1 MVDVI
6 PARILCNPN
15 FWPSI
20 AKDSEL
26 LRERIDQRLRVLALR
41 ARLAATFERR
51 AS

>member
-1 MVDVI
+1 MI
-6 PARILCNPN
+6 PARILCDPN

-20 AKDSEL
+20 AKDSAL
-26 LRERIDQRLRVLALR
+26 LRDRIDQRLRVLALR